1 MLDASSGVHG
11 GLTGERM
18 RLQEARECSI
28 IWSQTQEAR
37 VARRKSQEK
46 QAPKPVG
53 QLTRMEEANVAR
65 LGLISIQER
74 IPADFTTWTVNFQV
88 DGRPAK
94 LTCIGS
100 PDVGGVPHG
109 LDGDIATALMDLYV
123 EAGALGD
130 GRIHTTPYQIL
141 TRAGLDTS
149 GRYYQILNQTLLRLR
164 STTYKA
170 SEAWRDH
177 GRGRWTTATF
187 NYLADFEYTSDSDQ
201 TELSSSSAITI
212 RLADPIVASIRA
224 RYTKPLD
231 LEFLTSLERP
241 LTRALYRLID
251 ARRYNPLSPDEPLM
265 EFTVSV
271 TEWAEACK
279 ILERKA
285 TRVRL
290 QLKSAHDELIERK
303 YLSGAEYT
311 GRGVKQLL
319 TYTFA
324 AGQPRL
330 PDSGLVAA
338 LTAVQVSAA
347 VARKLIT
354 DLGEEHVQ
362 ARLAKFHQLMARG
375 YKARSRSALLVDVIK
390 DTEGKYPDEP
400 EGVIPPL
407 ERRAAPTYMPS
418 LDEAA
423 SDDGPLEAQVEAAMK
438 TLQFLLRERLSVN
451 EYALLR
457 AGLIAGQPDIKTAT
471 REAAAAKVSGRLD
484 QYAVDLLTVLHA
496 ALNRAARTARA

>member
-1 MLDASSGVHG
+1 M
-11 GLTGERM
+11 
-18 RLQEARECSI
+18 
-28 IWSQTQEAR
+28 
-37 VARRKSQEK
+37 ARRKVQEK

-74 IPADFTTWTVNFQV
+74 IPSDFTTWTVNFEV

-94 LTCIGS
+94 LTCIVS

-149 GRYYQILNQTLLRLR
+149 GRYYQSLNQTLLRLR

-251 ARRYNPLSPDEPLM
+251 ARRYNPLSPEEPLM

-279 ILERKA
+279 ILERKP
-285 TRVRL
+285 TRVRI
-290 QLKSAHDELIERK
+290 QLKSAHDELIERQ

-324 AGQPRL
+324 ARQPKL

-338 LTAVQVSAA
+338 LTAQQVSAS

-354 DLGEEHVQ
+354 ELGEAHVQ
-362 ARLAKFHQLMARG
+362 ARLAKFNQLMNRG
-375 YKARSRSALLVDVIK
+375 YKARNRSALLVDVIK

-400 EGVIPPL
+400 EGVIPPR
-407 ERRAAPTYMPS
+407 ERRAAPAYMPS

-438 TLQFLLRERLSVN
+438 TLQFLLRERLSVK

-457 AGLIAGQPDIKTAT
+457 AGLIAGQPDIKAAT
-471 REAAAAKVSGRLD
+471 REAAAAKVNGTLD
-484 QYAVDLLTVLHA
+484 HYAVELLTVLHA
-496 ALNRAARTARA
+496 ALHHTARSARA